1 MARGATI
8 ILGNKADTTVGRI
21 TTLKLT
27 SRNSIALS
35 SKTKFQFVAVDRKF
49 RFETPTEKRSVIV
62 NLLKVDNKRVRS
74 FSELRSCQTSFINP
88 KQEAMGNV
96 VNYFLIESG
105 STLSNY
111 NSKLYE
117 FDLKAGFQYICIC
130 ICRSTCSF
138 INTDTLEIR
147 RIDQEWKLE
156 CVMSADCL

>member
-1 MARGATI
+1 M
-8 ILGNKADTTVGRI
+8 
-21 TTLKLT
+21 
-27 SRNSIALS
+27 
-35 SKTKFQFVAVDRKF
+35 
-49 RFETPTEKRSVIV
+49 IV

-96 VNYFLIESG
+96 VNCFLIESG

-111 NSKLYE
+111 DSKLYE
-117 FDLKAGFQYICIC
+117 FDSKAGLQYIYVYIYVYACVC
-130 ICRSTCSF
+130 VYVCWSTCSF